1 MWLIIRQLAD
11 SASIRQPADAENRHL
26 RQAAKTLAA
35 TIKRT
40 PMKKIIIYMGLFTW
54 LSACKNTDNKS
65 DITSD
70 NKTNTLKEITSRFDT
85 AEGWHDVFFSIVN
98 STSTDSTRTYICKGL
113 HKGKTVGFQIE
124 IRSDM
129 GAGITPAGE
138 LNSQKGFIKNAVQF
152 KSIGEESNELIK
164 VLGDLYGKPTIKTF
178 SRQTIWLTA
187 FSLNQQPVDLDKKN
201 YYKLKIFFDQ
211 DENLYSELYL
221 NINTQ
226 TSEIELNEKDEE
238 YRDGVIKNL
247 TK

>member
-1 MWLIIRQLAD
+1 
-11 SASIRQPADAENRHL
+11 
-26 RQAAKTLAA
+26 
-35 TIKRT
+35 
-40 PMKKIIIYMGLFTW
+40 MGLFTW
-54 LSACKNTDNKS
+54 LFGCKNADNKS
-65 DITSD
+65 DISSD
-70 NKTNTLKEITSRFDT
+70 NKTITLKEITSRFD
-85 AEGWHDVFFSIVN
+85 ADEGWHDVFFSIVN

-113 HKGKTVGFQIE
+113 HKGKTVGLQVE

-138 LNSQKGFIKNAVQF
+138 LNSQMGFIKNAVQF

-164 VLGDLYGKPTIKTF
+164 VLGDLYGKPTTKPF

-187 FSLNQQPVDLDKKN
+187 FSLNQKPVDLDKKD

-211 DENLYSELYL
+211 DENLYSELFL